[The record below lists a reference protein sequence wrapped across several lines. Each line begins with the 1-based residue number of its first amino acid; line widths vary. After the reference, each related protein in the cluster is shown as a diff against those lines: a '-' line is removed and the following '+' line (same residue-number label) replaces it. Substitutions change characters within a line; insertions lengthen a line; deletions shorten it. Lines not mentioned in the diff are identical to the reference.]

1 MANGKVII
9 GYSFPRVAKYASNE
23 GVITYSNGMPMARGV
38 SVNFSPEN
46 GDDSAWYADNV
57 QAENAG
63 STFNG
68 GTVTFT
74 SDSVKDAARRLIFG
88 LPKAET
94 LEVDGKSYQ
103 VDNFDDRQEIPYI
116 GAGFVVKYME
126 QGAISYA
133 AFILPKIQ
141 FRNEP
146 LEAETQGESIDF
158 QTSDYEASLMRDD
171 SEHHAW
177 KKVIDNIAS
186 EAEAVAVIDQLLNIQ
201 AVEGA

>member
-63 STFNG
+63 STFSG
-68 GTVTFT
+68 GTVTFE
-74 SDSVKDAARRLIFG
+74 SDSVKDAARRLLYG
-88 LPKAET
+88 LPEAET
-94 LEVDGKSYQ
+94 LKVGGKSYQ
-103 VDNFDDRQEIPYI
+103 VDTYDDRQEIPYI

-133 AFILPKIQ
+133 AFVFTKLQ

-146 LEAETQGESIDF
+146 LEAETQGETIDF
-158 QTSDYEASLMRDD
+158 QTSNYEASIMRDD

-177 KKVIDNIAS
+177 KKVIDNIET
-186 EAEAVAVIDQLLNIQ
+186 EAEAVAVVDHLLNIP
-201 AVEGA
+201 AGA